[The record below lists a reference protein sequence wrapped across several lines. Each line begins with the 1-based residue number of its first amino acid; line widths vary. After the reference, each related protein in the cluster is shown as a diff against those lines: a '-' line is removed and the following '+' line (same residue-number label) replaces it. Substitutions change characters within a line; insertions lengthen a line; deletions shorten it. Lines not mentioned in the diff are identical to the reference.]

1 MFVRFDPA
9 KYSVQYARPVR
20 MTLVL
25 LTRIKHFPS
34 VIAADIANLIYPPRC
49 ISCGGA
55 GSDQSPHFCGDCST
69 QLNILSA
76 SGCCPACASP
86 LPYGAN
92 CGECNGRGIFPFEK
106 IAALAPFRDPLR
118 KLIYQIKYHHRWPVA
133 EVLADRLLGE
143 ARVRAILDQADVV
156 AAVPLHWSRQI
167 GRGYN
172 QAETIA
178 RWIASKRKL
187 KIAYPIIRV
196 RNTATQTSTHS
207 RAQRM
212 ENLRQ
217 AVGLINGKK
226 IRGKHVVLIDDVMTT
241 AATLKS
247 AARAIMQAEPASV
260 SAVVLAGADPRR
272 QDF

>member
-1 MFVRFDPA
+1 MLH
-9 KYSVQYARPVR
+9 ARINQ
-20 MTLVL
+20 LANVL
-25 LTRIKHFPS
+25 YT
-34 VIAADIANLIYPPRC
+34 DIANLIYPPRC
-49 ISCGGA
+49 VCCGGD
-55 GSDQSPHFCGDCST
+55 GSAESPHFCGDCST

-76 SGCCPACASP
+76 SGCCPDCASP
-86 LPYGAN
+86 LPFGAN
-92 CGECNGRGIFPFEK
+92 CAECNGRGIFPFEK
-106 IAALAPFRDPLR
+106 IAALGPFRDPLR

-133 EVLADRLLGE
+133 EVLADRLIGE

-156 AAVPLHWSRQI
+156 TAVPLHWSRHI

-178 RWIASKRKL
+178 RRIASVRKL
-187 KIAYPIIRV
+187 KIVHPIIRV
-196 RNTATQTSTHS
+196 RNTPTQTSTHS

-217 AVGLINGKK
+217 AFGLIDGRK

-260 SAVVLAGADPRR
+260 SAVVLAVADPRR
-272 QDF
+272 QDFAAV